1 MWYNNSTV
9 RAKPT
14 EINSIKEGVL
24 MNKTKKPTK
33 KEMFAQILAHTTD
46 KAEKEFLAH
55 EIELLT
61 NKSESK
67 TMTETQK
74 ANEKIKEAILENL
87 TEKMTIGQMIK
98 NIPAC
103 NGLSTSKVSALVRQ
117 LKEACLVTRVE
128 EKGVAYFTK
137 A

>member
-1 MWYNNSTV
+1 
-9 RAKPT
+9 
-14 EINSIKEGVL
+14 

-46 KAEKEFLAH
+46 AAEKEFLAH

-61 NKSESK
+61 NKSENKGMS
-67 TMTETQK
+67 ETQK
-74 ANEKIKEAILENL
+74 ANEKIKEAILDNL
-87 TEKMTIGQMIK
+87 DGKMTIGQMIK
-98 NIPAC
+98 DIPAC

-117 LKEACLVTRVE
+117 LKEASLVERVE
-128 EKGVAYFTK
+128 EKGVAYFSK